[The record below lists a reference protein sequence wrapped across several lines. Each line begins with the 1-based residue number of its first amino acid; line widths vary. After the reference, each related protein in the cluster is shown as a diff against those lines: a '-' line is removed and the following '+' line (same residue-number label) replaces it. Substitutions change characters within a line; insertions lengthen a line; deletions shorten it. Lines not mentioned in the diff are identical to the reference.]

1 MDEKAHSVRYVYQAP
16 ALFVGT
22 FYIILGAWVVFCII
36 VIETII
42 DRLGFSAPIGLV
54 MIAFIIFV
62 MCYFSIT
69 ISYKIEAWDDG
80 RIRLTSPRRTI
91 NVKAEVIPLVEGPH
105 LPFGFTK
112 FRLERKKA
120 YLFSVPNDK
129 SLKAVLSVIRNANPE
144 IHFKAL

>member
-1 MDEKAHSVRYVYQAP
+1 MDEMTYSERHVYQAP
-16 ALFVGT
+16 ALFIGS
-22 FYIILGAWVVFCII
+22 FYLILGAWVVFCIV

-54 MIAFIIFV
+54 MIVFIIFV

-91 NVKAEVIPLVEGPH
+91 NVQAETIPLVEGPH
-105 LPFGFTK
+105 LPFGFIK

-120 YLFSVPNDK
+120 YLFSFPNDK
-129 SLKAVLSVIRNANPE
+129 TLKAVLSVIRNANPE

>member
-1 MDEKAHSVRYVYQAP
+1 LIDEKSYSESYVYQAP

-22 FYIILGAWVVFCII
+22 FYLILGAWVVFCII

-80 RIRLTSPRRTI
+80 GQ
-91 NVKAEVIPLVEGPH
+91 E
-105 LPFGFTK
+105 
-112 FRLERKKA
+112 
-120 YLFSVPNDK
+120 FS
-129 SLKAVLSVIRNANPE
+129 
-144 IHFKAL
+144 

>member
-1 MDEKAHSVRYVYQAP
+1 MDEKRHSESYVYQAP

-22 FYIILGAWVVFCII
+22 FYLILGAWVVFCII

-54 MIAFIIFV
+54 MIVFIIFV

-69 ISYKIEAWDDG
+69 ISYKIEAWNDG

-91 NVKAEVIPLVEGPH
+91 DLQAEAIPLIEGPH
-105 LPFGFTK
+105 LPFGFVK

-120 YLFSVPNDK
+120 YLFSFTNDK
-129 SLKAVLSVIRNANPE
+129 SLKAVLSVIKNANPE